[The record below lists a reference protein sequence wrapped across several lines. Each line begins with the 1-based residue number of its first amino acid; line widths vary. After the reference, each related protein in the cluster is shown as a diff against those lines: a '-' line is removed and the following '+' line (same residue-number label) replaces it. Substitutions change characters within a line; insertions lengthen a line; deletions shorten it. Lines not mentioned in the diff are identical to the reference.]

1 MELEIKH
8 IAPYLPY
15 ELSVQIKY
23 NDRFIFQILRDFAIS
38 DLDLFKNQ
46 IKPILRPMSDLY
58 KQIENDIENEVTYIE
73 DLSQTCC
80 NKIEYE
86 FIKSIID
93 SDKGLKSGFIA
104 GANSKFVKEQI
115 LLAQIEI
122 LQCQVDKLSI
132 GLTKSRSITESKQY
146 TTPEIKFIQRD
157 IVDKIEKLKEQL
169 QNDTK

>member
-93 SDKGLKSGFIA
+93 SGKLLEKPLPYWTFKWFFKNHFDIFGL
-104 GANSKFVKEQI
+104 
-115 LLAQIEI
+115 
-122 LQCQVDKLSI
+122 
-132 GLTKSRSITESKQY
+132 
-146 TTPEIKFIQRD
+146 
-157 IVDKIEKLKEQL
+157 IEKGIG
-169 QNDTK
+169 